1 MNLAISVQQCQDKLF
16 CVGLSQMVE
25 EILGD
30 REGLGVCYPVQ
41 IVTQE
46 LDHFLYLGGVT
57 GIQLHVRDPT
67 VSRGSF
73 PKSPSLKPRL
83 FPTQHSPGQ
92 ATLTW

>member
-46 LDHFLYLGGVT
+46 LDHFLYLGV
-57 GIQLHVRDPT
+57 
-67 VSRGSF
+67 
-73 PKSPSLKPRL
+73 
-83 FPTQHSPGQ
+83 
-92 ATLTW
+92 